1 MAALV
6 SERFSSSGKLKVQL
20 MVNLNFILHACN
32 LCATEVQI
40 RLISYN
46 SVSILFIEAQYVL

>member
-20 MVNLNFILHACN
+20 MVNLIFILHACN
-32 LCATEVQI
+32 LCAIEMQI

-46 SVSILFIEAQYVL
+46 SVSYYL